1 MDYDNGRK
9 KKGKEIAKSGKLKQE
24 GNHWIVP
31 SQSGHGNYV
40 VSLATKEPVCTCPD
54 FENRHVKCK
63 HIIAV
68 EISMTQSVDAQGNVT
83 ITQTKRITYSQDWSA
98 YNTAQ
103 NKEVKLFDSMLC
115 DLVASVEE
123 PVQTRGRPR
132 LNLSDELFCAIQKV
146 YSQLSSRRS
155 ASLFEFAESRH
166 QISHKPHF
174 NVSSKVLNREEIAP
188 ILENLLSITALPL
201 KTIETKFATDSS
213 GFRTRNF
220 MQYAEQKYNLKRE
233 HGWLKAHITIGVK
246 TNIITA
252 LKVTENSGAD
262 TADSPQFK
270 PLMNKTHELGFT
282 VEEASAD
289 KAYSSRDNLALI
301 DKLGGVPYIPF
312 KSNTT
317 GKPRGN
323 NHIWRKMY
331 AMFMLR
337 KEEFEEHYHLRSNV
351 ETTFSAW
358 KMKLGDSLK
367 SKNLVAQ
374 KNELFCKAIAYNIT
388 VLIHEMFE
396 LGIKPDFIPN
406 LMIAVS

>member
-1 MDYDNGRK
+1 MEYVDGRK
-9 KKGKEIAKSGKLKQE
+9 KKGEEIAKSGKLRKE
-24 GNHWIVP
+24 GEHWVVP
-31 SQSGHGNYV
+31 SQSGHGNYI
-40 VSLATKEPVCTCPD
+40 VSCATKEPICTCPD
-54 FENRHVKCK
+54 FENRHVRCK

-68 EISMTQSVDAQGNVT
+68 EISMTQTIDSQGNVT
-83 ITQTKRITYSQDWSA
+83 VTQTRKVTYSQDWAS
-98 YNTAQ
+98 YNMAQ
-103 NKEVKLFDSMLC
+103 NEEVKLFDSMLS
-115 DLVASVEE
+115 DLVVNIEE
-123 PVQTRGRPR
+123 PIQTIGRPR
-132 LNLSDELFCAIQKV
+132 LKLSDELFCAIQKV

-155 ASLFEFAESRH
+155 ESLFEFAESRD

-174 NVSSKVLNREEIAP
+174 NVTSKVLNREEISP

-201 KTIETKFATDSS
+201 KSIETKFATDSS

-233 HGWLKAHITIGVK
+233 HGWLKAHITVGVK
-246 TNIITA
+246 TNVITA
-252 LKVTENSGAD
+252 LRVTENTGKGSAD
-262 TADSPQFK
+262 GPNFI
-270 PLMNKTHELGFT
+270 PLMQKTHELGFI
-282 VEEASAD
+282 VQEASAD
-289 KAYSSRDNLALI
+289 KAYSSRDNMNLI
-301 DKLGGVPYIPF
+301 DEMGGVPYIPF
-312 KSNTT
+312 KSNST

-358 KMKLGDSLK
+358 KMKFGDSLK
-367 SKNLVAQ
+367 SKNLIAQ

-396 LGIKPDFIPN
+396 LGIKPDF
-406 LMIAVS
+406 VSTPMPVIS